1 MKWIQHYS
9 DAGRDEVLSGLRDRF
24 GTEGYGAWWLI
35 VETIAEQIHDN
46 PRDFAEYS
54 LKKWREIT
62 GISTK
67 KLQKL
72 LNFMAEKQKII
83 LENSEK
89 DGIISVKIRV
99 PKILEIAD
107 EYTKKRFGKKEK
119 PQKTPDKSPTKSG
132 ETPKKNS
139 SDYIRLDKKIEE
151 EKNDAPSLP
160 ESKEESEALDRI
172 MHHYNKAY
180 PELPKLAG
188 KQIVAWRGRARDW
201 FHVGM
206 FSGVSEDEIHEH
218 IDKCPVPKHFEI
230 LPREVIDEAKK
241 ATHQS
246 REASDQIDKLI
257 KKLDG
262 YEEGAVSAEQGRE
275 RARSWRERKR

>member
-62 GISTK
+62 GISAK

-83 LENSEK
+83 IENSEK
-89 DGIISVKIRV
+89 DGITSIKIRV

-107 EYTKKRFGKKEK
+107 EYTRKRFGKKEK
-119 PQKTPDKSPTKSG
+119 SGQTPDKLQKESG
-132 ETPKKNS
+132 ETPEKSPPDK
-139 SDYIRLDKKIEE
+139 IILDKKIEE
-151 EKNDAPSLP
+151 ERNNTPSLP

-172 MHHYNKAY
+172 MAHYNKAY

-188 KQIVAWRGRARDW
+188 KQIVAWRCRARDW

-206 FSGVSEDEIHEH
+206 FSGISEDEIYER

-230 LPREVIDEAKK
+230 LPRDA
-241 ATHQS
+241 
-246 REASDQIDKLI
+246 IDKAKRATRQGKERTKEIDRLLS
-257 KKLDG
+257 K
-262 YEEGAVSAEQGRE
+262 YEEYERTAVDAQEGKE
-275 RARSWRERKR
+275 RARSWRKRKR